1 MESKLD
7 QQRAAEMGQAA
18 LTEKQQ
24 KLADERAAELEAVRR
39 HPFRLGSLE
48 PENGRHV
55 RTGPRE
61 GGGVEA
67 AAGGE

>member
-48 PENGRHV
+48 PENGLLV
-55 RTGPRE
+55 RTGPCK